1 MIPKDKLICFCNN
14 ATVQDIIDTVKENNI
29 THLDA
34 LREIESA
41 PLGDKCESCLEN
53 GYENDGYSLA
63 CVLSLV
69 QTGQL
74 K

>member
-1 MIPKDKLICFCNN
+1 VIPKDKLICFCNN
-14 ATVQDIIDTVKENNI
+14 ATVGDIIDVVKENGI
-29 THLDA
+29 THFDQLV
-34 LREIESA
+34 EIESA
-41 PLGDKCESCLEN
+41 PLGDKCESCHEN

-63 CVLSLV
+63 CVLGLI